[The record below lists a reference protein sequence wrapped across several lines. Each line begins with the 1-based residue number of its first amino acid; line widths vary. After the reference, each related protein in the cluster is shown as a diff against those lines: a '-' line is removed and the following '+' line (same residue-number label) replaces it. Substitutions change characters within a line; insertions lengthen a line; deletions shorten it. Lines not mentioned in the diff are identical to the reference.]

1 VLKFRTD
8 PEILESLHESD
19 RSTTN
24 G

>member
-19 RSTTN
+19 RSTTS